1 MDPMLL
7 PIKYRLAFRERG
19 LSIGLQ
25 AVKSLHGL
33 IEEKSS
39 LLRERSTLKECIE
52 VLMQYT
58 EVIEV
63 IEDFWLKST
72 SREAKSWVDHRD
84 INMIMLMTSQA
95 PDGFL
100 TI

>member
-7 PIKYRLAFRERG
+7 PIEYRLAFRERG

-52 VLMQYT
+52 MLMQYT

-63 IEDFWLKST
+63 IEDFGLNPPAEKQK
-72 SREAKSWVDHRD
+72 A
-84 INMIMLMTSQA
+84 
-95 PDGFL
+95 G
-100 TI
+100 